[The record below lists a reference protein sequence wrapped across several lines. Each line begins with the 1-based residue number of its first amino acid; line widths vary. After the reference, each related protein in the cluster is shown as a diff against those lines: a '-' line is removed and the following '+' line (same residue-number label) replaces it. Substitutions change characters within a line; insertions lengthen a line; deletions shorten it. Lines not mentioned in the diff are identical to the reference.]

1 MAMGILTREYP
12 GFSRHSSCEAKPIS
26 TAMDARKTAPPAHV
40 LDPGLSTA
48 AAAPTITGSATD
60 SQMLCFR
67 FRRER
72 APAQTPAAPDTS
84 RTSPSGLAQTCCGVP
99 LRRKAA
105 EPERNRSRAAHHQ
118 AL

>member
-1 MAMGILTREYP
+1 
-12 GFSRHSSCEAKPIS
+12 RHSSCEASPVS

-40 LDPGLSTA
+40 LDPGLSTP
-48 AAAPTITGSATD
+48 AAAPAMTGSATH
-60 SQMLCFR
+60 SQRLYFR
-67 FRRER
+67 FRRDR

-84 RTSPSGLAQTCCGVP
+84 RELPSGLAQTCCGVP
-99 LRRKAA
+99 VSRNAA